1 MRVEAYTNI
10 GLLRNHR
17 CDSSRMAVAC
27 VGQHQFTG
35 LKAEMSNRSAE
46 PLPWV
51 GVSAK

>member
-35 LKAEMSNRSAE
+35 LKAEMSK
-46 PLPWV
+46 PL
-51 GVSAK
+51 GRTAALGSG